1 MNTKQVGSLSGQ
13 IRIRSCGGG
22 KMEGNRVFLAFAAGV
37 IGMEWGEEFPYLF
50 SGVSGSRVMMS
61 DHAIR
66 NRFFKR
72 VASGLCLELLG
83 HSYASGVSK

>member
-22 KMEGNRVFLAFAAGV
+22 KMEGNRVFWPLLPGSL
-37 IGMEWGEEFPYLF
+37 EWSGGKNFPLF

-61 DHAIR
+61 DHANRSSFLNERPQVDVSNYEVIR
-66 NRFFKR
+66 TQ
-72 VASGLCLELLG
+72 V
-83 HSYASGVSK
+83 V

>member
-37 IGMEWGEEFPYLF
+37 IGMEWREEFSSFFGGL
-50 SGVSGSRVMMS
+50 RLKS
-61 DHAIR
+61 DDER
-66 NRFFKR
+66 PRE
-72 VASGLCLELLG
+72 S
-83 HSYASGVSK
+83 